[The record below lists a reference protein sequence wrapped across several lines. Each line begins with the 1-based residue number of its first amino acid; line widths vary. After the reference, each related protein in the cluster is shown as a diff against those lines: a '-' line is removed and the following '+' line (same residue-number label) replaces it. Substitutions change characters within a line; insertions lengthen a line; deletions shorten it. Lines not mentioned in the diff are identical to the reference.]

1 MLTKL
6 KIQISPKFSDVQKFI
21 DGLIPKLR
29 QFKRPLK
36 KSALL
41 MKKSIGKNFAV
52 GGRPPWQALS
62 DNTIAKKGHSTILVD
77 TGQLKNSFKI
87 PTASD
92 SEAKVTSATPHGH
105 FHQQGGELGNRNAR
119 GLIARPFMLFQS
131 EDIKNIT
138 KHFVIHI
145 EKKIQ
150 FRQTKLLGGFKY

>member
-1 MLTKL
+1 MPI
-6 KIQISPKFSDVQKFI
+6 KINIQVSPKIKNIQKFI

-36 KSALL
+36 KSTLL
-41 MKKSIGKNFAV
+41 MKRSIEKNFAV
-52 GGRPPWQALS
+52 GGRPIWEKLD
-62 DNTIAKKGHSTILVD
+62 DNTVAKKGHGTILVD

-92 SEAKVTSATPHGH
+92 SEAKVTSATSHGH

-131 EDIKNIT
+131 EDVKNIT
-138 KHFVIHI
+138 KHFITHV
-145 EKKIQ
+145 KSKIQ
-150 FRQTKLLGGFKY
+150 FYQKGLLGLHKY